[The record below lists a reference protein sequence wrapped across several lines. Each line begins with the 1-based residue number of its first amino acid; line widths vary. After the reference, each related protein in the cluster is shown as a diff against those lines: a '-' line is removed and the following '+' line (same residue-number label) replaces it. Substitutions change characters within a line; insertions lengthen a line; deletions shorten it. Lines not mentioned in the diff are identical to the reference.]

1 VLEGA
6 PEFGAIGYGI
16 QFGPNVF
23 HVFHRLGLTEA
34 VMSKAD
40 CPPAVLMRDAFT
52 GDVVVTIPTG
62 ASFRAR
68 FKHPYII
75 IHRIDLH
82 HALLDACRAAPEIEL
97 VADTMVTS
105 LEDLG
110 DRSADEHGGGGDPCV
125 SVIHDVSI
133 FEDCRRTAEPTC
145 AGGSPACGGGQAS
158 RAWARS
164 AIRSSASSTP
174 TE

>member
-1 VLEGA
+1 MTGPKDEGAVSSKLPILVVGGGFGGLTAALALARHGQPVRVLEGA
-6 PEFGAIGYGI
+6 PAFGAIGYGI

-23 HVFHRLGLTEA
+23 HVFDRLGLTEA
-34 VMSKAD
+34 VMAKAD

-52 GDVVVTIPTG
+52 GDVVVTIQTG

-97 VADTMVTS
+97 VSDAMVTS

-110 DRSADEHGGGGDPCV
+110 D
-125 SVIHDVSI
+125 
-133 FEDCRRTAEPTC
+133 
-145 AGGSPACGGGQAS
+145 
-158 RAWARS
+158 
-164 AIRSSASSTP
+164 
-174 TE
+174 